1 MDKAA
6 ICKLSETTAA
16 KLVALAAEMKKV
28 SLRLCCC
35 LLFEVVICVLHSFF
49 KTRFSQCSLIV
60 SLLLH
65 QILEAGGEHSAV
77 ASLPTGAS
85 RGRKQLQAYMDS
97 RAATS
102 VSSAAS
108 AGTVGMVR
116 PLHEVRQNALQDLSR
131 AQALERANAR
141 NGTAAGAG
149 SASSSSTMD
158 DSMKAGLKRNLASM
172 QHVLPASGVENTSSS
187 SSSSGVNASS
197 INPVVAAALAAHQ
210 AAEAAAREK
219 REAYEAWRDSMKRAK
234 LAR

>member
-1 MDKAA
+1 M
-6 ICKLSETTAA
+6 
-16 KLVALAAEMKKV
+16 ALAAEMKKV

-65 QILEAGGEHSAV
+65 QVLEAGGEHSAV

-108 AGTVGMVR
+108 AGTAGMVR

-141 NGTAAGAG
+141 NGTALGAG

-172 QHVLPASGVENTSSS
+172 QHVLPASGVENTSSSSS